1 VTRHTTTLA
10 QLTSSRIGRSCTLRA
25 TALLLLAPA
34 LLPQAGASAQEAARP
49 SGDWPAFGRDATNT
63 HHSPLTQIDRGN
75 VARLRP
81 AWIFQ
86 TGVTGYFQAEP
97 VVVEGVMYV
106 STTGNHVAALEA
118 KSGRVLWT
126 YSHRAR
132 TEKIFGP
139 PSNRGVAVSG
149 GLVFEATM
157 DGRVIALDAKTGR
170 LVWDREA
177 VRPEEGET
185 ETASALA
192 ATLSDKPV
200 QGSSRLGFKM
210 PPLVAEG
217 LVIVG
222 VTGAGYGLHVE
233 DEKGG
238 LDGGAVVGIEGGYG
252 RRGWL
257 AAYDAKTGEERWR
270 WYVTK
275 ADGWEGAFAERTPDG
290 IPLNRDIAAERAA
303 APQHAEAWKVGGGSL
318 WMTPAYDADL
328 GLIYLGTGNPAPQN
342 FGLTRPGDNLY
353 TMSLV
358 ALDVRTGQLRWHFQ
372 QVPHEQWGY
381 DVASPPFL
389 LDYPTAQGPVKAV
402 AQASKLGWIYV
413 HDRADGGLLGKS
425 APLITHKNLFVPPS
439 PEGTVV
445 SPGPLGAVSWHPV
458 AYDAGSGLAFAQVRH
473 GAATYTVKTAPAAGG
488 RGEIRYTETG
498 EAKGEPAY
506 STLTAVDLGHGGA
519 VAWSRKAGS
528 RLSGGTLA
536 TAGGLVFSGEE
547 DGHLDA
553 HDARTG
559 EILWRFQC
567 GAGIGGPPVT
577 YTVEGRQYVAV
588 AAGGA
593 SFTKGSGFG
602 TGDALVV
609 FALPE

>member
-1 VTRHTTTLA
+1 MA
-10 QLTSSRIGRSCTLRA
+10 SRSRLGRIVAIS
-25 TALLLLAPA
+25 ALLA
-34 LLPQAGASAQEAARP
+34 ASPIRAE
-49 SGDWPAFGRDATNT
+49 DWPTFGGDHSNRHASHLDAINRDTI
-63 HHSPLTQIDRGN
+63 SK
-75 VARLRP
+75 LRP

-97 VVVEGVMYV
+97 VVVEGVLYV
-106 STTGNHVAALEA
+106 STTGNHVAALDA
-118 KSGRVLWT
+118 RTGRVLWT
-126 YSHRAR
+126 YTHKAR

-149 GLVFEATM
+149 GLVFQATM
-157 DGRVIALDAKTGR
+157 DGRIIALDTKTGK
-170 LVWDREA
+170 LAWDIEA

-192 ATLSDKPV
+192 AQFGDKPV

-233 DEKGG
+233 DAKGG
-238 LDGGAVVGIEGGYG
+238 LDGGSVVGIEGGYG

-257 AAYDAKTGEERWR
+257 AAYDAKTGAERWR

-275 ADGWEGAFAERTPDG
+275 ADGWEGDYVTSTADG
-290 IPLNRDIAAERAA
+290 VPLHRDIAAEKAA
-303 APQHAEAWKVGGGSL
+303 APDHAEAWKVGGGSL
-318 WMTPAYDADL
+318 WMTPAYDSDL
-328 GLIYLGTGNPAPQN
+328 GLIFLGTGNPAPQN

-358 ALDVRTGQLRWHFQ
+358 ALDVRTGALRWHFQ

-389 LDYPTAQGPVKAV
+389 LDFPTKDGPVKAV

-413 HDRADGGLLGKS
+413 HERSSGKLLAKS
-425 APLITHKNLFVPPS
+425 APLIAHKNLFVPPS

-458 AYDAGSGLAFAQVRH
+458 SYDSKTGLAFAQVRH
-473 GAATYTVKTAPAAGG
+473 GAAAYTVKTVPAGNG
-488 RGEIRYTETG
+488 RPEIRYTETG
-498 EAKGEPAY
+498 EAKGEPSF
-506 STLTAVDLGHGGA
+506 STLTAIDLAKGGNI
-519 VAWSRKAGS
+519 AWSVKAES

-553 HDARTG
+553 HDSATG
-559 EILWRFQC
+559 KLLWRFQC

-577 YTVEGRQYVAV
+577 YSVEGKQYLAV

-593 SFTKGSGFG
+593 SFTKASGFG

-609 FALPE
+609 FSLPE

>member
-1 VTRHTTTLA
+1 MSHHARSFALALALASVSLPARAEDWPVFGGDHSNRH
-10 QLTSSRIGRSCTLRA
+10 
-25 TALLLLAPA
+25 
-34 LLPQAGASAQEAARP
+34 ASALDAIN
-49 SGDWPAFGRDATNT
+49 RDTV
-63 HHSPLTQIDRGN
+63 G
-75 VARLRP
+75 RLRP

-86 TGVTGYFQAEP
+86 TGTTGYFQAEP
-97 VVVEGVMYV
+97 VIVDGTMYV
-106 STTGNHVAALEA
+106 SATGNHVAALEA

-126 YSHRAR
+126 YTHKAR

-149 GLVFEATM
+149 GLVYEATM
-157 DGRVIALDAKTGR
+157 DGRVIALDAKTGK
-170 LVWDREA
+170 LVWDIEA

-185 ETASALA
+185 ETASGLA
-192 ATLSDKPV
+192 AQLGDKAV

-233 DEKGG
+233 DDKGG
-238 LDGGAVVGIEGGYG
+238 LDGGSVVGIEGGYG

-275 ADGWEGAFAERTPDG
+275 QDGWEGGYVDKTADG
-290 IPLNRDIAAERAA
+290 LPLHRDIPAEKAA
-303 APQHAEAWKVGGGSL
+303 ADKNREAWKVGGGSL
-318 WMTPAYDADL
+318 WMTPAYDRDL
-328 GLIYLGTGNPAPQN
+328 GLIYFGTGNPAPQN

-358 ALDVRTGQLRWHFQ
+358 ALDVKTGELRWYFQ
-372 QVPHEQWGY
+372 QVPHETWGY

-389 LDYPTAQGPVKAV
+389 LDYPTDKGPVKAV
-402 AQASKLGWIYV
+402 AEASKLGWIYV
-413 HDRADGGLLGKS
+413 HDRKDGRLLAKS
-425 APLITHKNLFVPPS
+425 TPLITQKNLFVPPS

-458 AYDAGSGLAFAQVRH
+458 SYEAKTGLAFAQVRH
-473 GAATYTVKTAPAAGG
+473 GAATYTVKTVPAANG
-488 RGEIRYTETG
+488 RPEIRYTETG
-498 EAKGEPAY
+498 EAKGEPAF
-506 STLTAVDLGHGGA
+506 STLTAVDLSKGGT
-519 VAWSRKAGS
+519 VAWSAKAGS

-536 TAGGLVFSGEE
+536 TAGGIVFSGEE

-553 HDARTG
+553 HDTATG
-559 EILWRFQC
+559 KLLWRFQC

-577 YTVEGRQYVAV
+577 YSIDGKQYVAV

-609 FALPE
+609 FALPD

>member
-1 VTRHTTTLA
+1 MA
-10 QLTSSRIGRSCTLRA
+10 TSSVLRA
-25 TALLLLAPA
+25 CALLAPP
-34 LLPQAGASAQEAARP
+34 LVLGLPAAAQ
-49 SGDWPAFGRDATNT
+49 DWPAFGGGADNRHA
-63 HHSPLTQIDRGN
+63 SPLAQIDRSN
-75 VARLRP
+75 VGRLRP
-81 AWIFQ
+81 AWLFQ

-97 VVVEGVMYV
+97 VIVDRVMYV
-106 STTGNHVAALEA
+106 STTANHVAALEA
-118 KSGRVLWT
+118 ATGKVLWT
-126 YSHRAR
+126 YTHKAR

-139 PSNRGVAVSG
+139 PSNRGVAVAD
-149 GLVFEATM
+149 GLVYEATM
-157 DGRVIALDAKTGR
+157 DGRVIALDAKTGK
-170 LVWDREA
+170 LVWDHEA

-185 ETASALA
+185 ETASGLA
-192 ATLSDKPV
+192 ARLGDKPV

-233 DEKGG
+233 DDKGG

-257 AAYDAKTGEERWR
+257 AAFDARTGAERWR

-275 ADGWEGAFAERTPDG
+275 EKGWEGAYVEKTGDG
-290 IPLNRDIAAERAA
+290 LPLHRDIAAEKAA
-303 APQHAEAWKVGGGSL
+303 AARFPDAWKVGGGSL
-318 WMTPAYDADL
+318 WMTPAYDPAL

-342 FGLTRPGDNLY
+342 FGLSRPGDNLY

-358 ALDVRTGQLRWHFQ
+358 ALDVKTGQLRWHDQ
-372 QVPHEQWGY
+372 QVPHEEWGY

-389 LDYPTAQGPVKAV
+389 LDYPTPQGPVKAV
-402 AQASKLGWIYV
+402 AEASKIGFLYV
-413 HDRADGGLLGKS
+413 HDRATG
-425 APLITHKNLFVPPS
+425 ALIGRSPALIEHRNLFEPPS
-439 PEGTVV
+439 AAGITV
-445 SPGPLGAVSWHPV
+445 SPGPLGAISWHPV
-458 AYDAGSGLAFAQVRH
+458 SYDAQTGLAFAQVRH
-473 GAATYTVKTAPAAGG
+473 GAATYTVKTVPAANG
-488 RGEIRYTETG
+488 RPEIRYTETS
-498 EAKGEPAY
+498 EAKGVPTF
-506 STLTAVDLGHGGA
+506 STLTALDLNKGGA
-519 VAWSRKAGS
+519 VAWSVKAGS

-536 TAGGLVFSGEE
+536 TSGGLVFSGEE

-553 HDARTG
+553 HDAENGTL
-559 EILWRFQC
+559 LWRFQC

-577 YTVEGRQYVAV
+577 YAIDGKQYVAV

-593 SFTKGSGFG
+593 SFTKASGFG

>member
-1 VTRHTTTLA
+1 M
-10 QLTSSRIGRSCTLRA
+10 SCPDLRLRA
-25 TALLLLAPA
+25 SGFVLAAALALLAPGA
-34 LLPQAGASAQEAARP
+34 RAGDGTA
-49 SGDWPAFGRDATNT
+49 DWPMFGGDHSNR
-63 HHSPLTQIDRGN
+63 HHSPLGAIDKDN
-75 VARLRP
+75 VGRLRP

-97 VVVEGVMYV
+97 VVVDGVIYV

-126 YSHRAR
+126 YTHKAR

-149 GLVFEATM
+149 GLVYEATM
-157 DGRVIALDAKTGR
+157 DGRVIALDAKTGK
-170 LVWDREA
+170 VAWDHEA

-192 ATLSDKPV
+192 AQLGDKPV

-210 PPLVAEG
+210 PPLVADG

-222 VTGAGYGLHVE
+222 VAGAGYGLHVE
-233 DEKGG
+233 DDKGG
-238 LDGGAVVGIEGGYG
+238 LDGGSVVGIEGGYG

-257 AAYDAKTGEERWR
+257 AAYDAKTGAERWR

-275 ADGWEGAFAERTPDG
+275 AEGWEGGFVATTADG
-290 IPLNRDIAAERAA
+290 VPLHRDIAAEKAA
-303 APQHAEAWKVGGGSL
+303 APQNREAWRVGGGSL
-318 WMTPAYDADL
+318 WMTPAFDPDL

-358 ALDVRTGQLRWHFQ
+358 ALDVKTGALRWHFQ
-372 QVPHEQWGY
+372 QVPHDEWGY

-389 LDYPTAQGPVKAV
+389 LDYPTPEGPVKAV
-402 AQASKLGWIYV
+402 AQGSKTGWLYV
-413 HDRADGGLLGKS
+413 HDRTTGKLLARS
-425 APLITHKNLFVPPS
+425 EPLIRQKNLYAPPT

-445 SPGPLGAVSWHPV
+445 SPGPLGAISWHPV
-458 AYDAGSGLAFAQVRH
+458 AYDAATGLAYAQVRH
-473 GAATYTVKTAPAAGG
+473 GAATYTVKTVPAAQG
-488 RGEIRYTETG
+488 RPEIRYTETS
-498 EAKGEPAY
+498 EAKGEPAF
-506 STLTAVDLGHGGA
+506 STLTAVDLARGGA

-577 YTVEGRQYVAV
+577 YAVDGRQYVAV

-593 SFTKGSGFG
+593 SFTRGSGFG

-609 FALPE
+609 FSLPE

>member
-1 VTRHTTTLA
+1 MSRLA
-10 QLTSSRIGRSCTLRA
+10 FRPRA
-25 TALLLLAPA
+25 AALAAALVLLAPSA
-34 LLPQAGASAQEAARP
+34 RAQEGAS
-49 SGDWPAFGRDATNT
+49 DWPMFGGGHDNRHYA
-63 HHSPLTQIDRGN
+63 PLAAIDRGN
-75 VARLRP
+75 VGRLRP

-97 VVVEGVMYV
+97 VVVDGVMYV

-126 YSHRAR
+126 YTHKAR

-149 GLVFEATM
+149 GLVYEATM
-157 DGRVIALDAKTGR
+157 DGRVIALDAGTGKV
-170 LVWDREA
+170 VWDHEA

-192 ATLSDKPV
+192 AQLGDRPV

-210 PPLVAEG
+210 PPLVADG

-222 VTGAGYGLHVE
+222 VAGAGYGLHVE
-233 DEKGG
+233 DDKGG
-238 LDGGAVVGIEGGYG
+238 LDGGSVVGIEGGYG

-257 AAYDAKTGEERWR
+257 AAYDAKTGAERWR
-270 WYVTK
+270 WFVTK
-275 ADGWEGAFAERTPDG
+275 ADGWEGGFVATTADG
-290 IPLNRDIAAERAA
+290 EPLHRDIAAERAA
-303 APQHAEAWKVGGGSL
+303 APQNREAWRVGGGSL
-318 WMTPAYDADL
+318 WMTPAFDPDL
-328 GLIYLGTGNPAPQN
+328 GLIFLGTGNPAPQN

-358 ALDVRTGQLRWHFQ
+358 ALDVKSGALRWHFQ
-372 QVPHEQWGY
+372 QVPHDEWGY

-389 LDYPTAQGPVKAV
+389 LDYPTPQGPVKAV
-402 AQASKLGWIYV
+402 AQGSKTGWLYV
-413 HDRADGGLLGKS
+413 HDRATGKLLARS
-425 APLITHKNLFVPPS
+425 EPLIRHKNLYAPPT
-439 PEGTVV
+439 PEGTIV
-445 SPGPLGAVSWHPV
+445 SPGPLGAISWHPV
-458 AYDAGSGLAFAQVRH
+458 AYDAATGLAYAQVRH
-473 GAATYTVKTAPAAGG
+473 GAATYTVKTVPAAPG
-488 RGEIRYTETG
+488 RPEIRYTETS
-498 EAKGEPAY
+498 EARGEPSF
-506 STLTAVDLGHGGA
+506 STLTAVDLARGGA

-567 GAGIGGPPVT
+567 GAGIGGPPVSFA
-577 YTVEGRQYVAV
+577 VDGRQYVAV

-609 FALPE
+609 FALPD

>member
-1 VTRHTTTLA
+1 
-10 QLTSSRIGRSCTLRA
+10 
-25 TALLLLAPA
+25 
-34 LLPQAGASAQEAARP
+34 
-49 SGDWPAFGRDATNT
+49 
-63 HHSPLTQIDRGN
+63 
-75 VARLRP
+75 
-81 AWIFQ
+81 
-86 TGVTGYFQAEP
+86 
-97 VVVEGVMYV
+97 
-106 STTGNHVAALEA
+106 
-118 KSGRVLWT
+118 
-126 YSHRAR
+126 
-132 TEKIFGP
+132 
-139 PSNRGVAVSG
+139 
-149 GLVFEATM
+149 
-157 DGRVIALDAKTGR
+157 
-170 LVWDREA
+170 
-177 VRPEEGET
+177 
-185 ETASALA
+185 
-192 ATLSDKPV
+192 
-200 QGSSRLGFKM
+200 
-210 PPLVAEG
+210 
-217 LVIVG
+217 
-222 VTGAGYGLHVE
+222 
-233 DEKGG
+233 
-238 LDGGAVVGIEGGYG
+238 
-252 RRGWL
+252 
-257 AAYDAKTGEERWR
+257 
-270 WYVTK
+270 
-275 ADGWEGAFAERTPDG
+275 
-290 IPLNRDIAAERAA
+290 
-303 APQHAEAWKVGGGSL
+303 
-318 WMTPAYDADL
+318 MTPAYDADL

-358 ALDVRTGQLRWHFQ
+358 ALDVKSGSLRWHFQ

-389 LDYPTAQGPVKAV
+389 LDYPTEKGSVKAV

-413 HDRADGGLLGKS
+413 HDRADGRLIAKS

-458 AYDAGSGLAFAQVRH
+458 AYDAGSGRAFAQVRH

-498 EAKGEPAY
+498 EAKGEPTF
-506 STLTAVDLGHGGA
+506 STLTAVDLAQGGA

-553 HDARTG
+553 HDAKTG